1 MTPAA
6 DIADLV
12 RRETGIVLPAAREVA
27 IIAAVRRAAPG
38 LDPAAFVQAASG
50 PQGDPAL
57 ISRLIDEVAVQ
68 ETSFVR
74 DRAQFDEIEWHR
86 LLQGDL
92 AAGMRHIRVWSAG
105 CSSGEEAYTLALLAA
120 EAFAPGPP
128 PVDVLG
134 TDVSGAALAA
144 ASVGHYRERAVRG
157 IEPALRE
164 RYLERQP
171 DGSYL
176 VGHRLRAL
184 VRFRRHNL
192 VREPAPPPG
201 ESHFDLVVCR
211 NVLIYFDAPTI
222 AQVIESL
229 HRSLRPGGTLL
240 LGAADALHRVADEPE
255 PERRPRQQRRPQR
268 RSRRRPPAGQPPP
281 TPGQQPPGEQPR
293 PTRGQL
299 PPDREPPPAREQRLA
314 AALDAAGK
322 GDGDAAM
329 ALVGS
334 LLGENALDADA
345 HFVDGLVAL
354 EAGRP
359 EQAAAALRRALFAD
373 SRFALA
379 AFTLGRAYDALG
391 DAPAARRSYQLA
403 LRTLDPADDRHR
415 QMLQQVDIGD
425 IAAACRVRLSR
436 AADPGAAIPGVA
448 TPS

>member
-6 DIADLV
+6 QIADLV
-12 RRETGIVLPAAREVA
+12 HRETGIVLPAAREAA
-27 IIAAVRRAAPG
+27 IIAAVGRAAPG
-38 LDPAAFVQAASG
+38 LDPAEFVRAASG
-50 PQGDPAL
+50 PDADRGL
-57 ISRLIDEVAVQ
+57 MNRLIDEVAVQ
-68 ETSFVR
+68 ETAFVR
-74 DRAQFDEIEWHR
+74 DRVQFDEIQWHR
-86 LLQGDL
+86 LLKGDL
-92 AAGMRHIRVWSAG
+92 ASGSRHIRVWSAG
-105 CSSGEEAYTLALLAA
+105 CASGEEAYTLALLAA

-144 ASVGHYRERAVRG
+144 AAAGRYGERSVRG

-164 RYLERQP
+164 RYLERQA

-176 VGHRLRAL
+176 TGHRLRPL

-192 VREPAPPPG
+192 VRDPAPPPG

-229 HRSLRPGGTLL
+229 ERSLRPGGTLV
-240 LGAADALHRVADEPE
+240 LGAADALHRIAGPPA
-255 PERRPRQQRRPQR
+255 PERQPRRRPQR
-268 RSRRRPPAGQPPP
+268 RSQRRPRAPAGQ
-281 TPGQQPPGEQPR
+281 
-293 PTRGQL
+293 
-299 PPDREPPPAREQRLA
+299 PPPAREQRLE

-322 GDGDAAM
+322 GDSDAAM

-373 SRFALA
+373 PRFALA

-391 DAPAARRSYQLA
+391 DAAAARRSYQLA

-436 AADPGAAIPGVA
+436 AAGQGVA
-448 TPS
+448 TPG